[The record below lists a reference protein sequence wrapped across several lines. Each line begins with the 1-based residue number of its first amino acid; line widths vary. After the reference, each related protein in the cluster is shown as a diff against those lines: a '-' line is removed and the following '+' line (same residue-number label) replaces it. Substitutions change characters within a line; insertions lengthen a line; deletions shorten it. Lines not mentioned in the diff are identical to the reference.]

1 MIGRFVGR
9 ILAGAEA
16 FAIGREVGK
25 HVDKNGLNFDEDLR
39 AQLQGVMGKEGRW
52 AFAAGLVTLGWAF
65 VTRKEMILI
74 FLAGLL
80 VGYGAFAKLMEML
93 RGPALAAS
101 YDGAPRPTVDTTAS
115 VN

>member
-1 MIGRFVGR
+1 MIGKLVGR
-9 ILAGAEA
+9 FLAGVEA

-25 HVDKNGLNFDEDLR
+25 HVDRKGLDFDDDLR
-39 AQLQGVMGKEGRW
+39 AQLQAVMGKEGRW

-65 VTRKEMILI
+65 FTRKEMILV

-80 VGYGAFAKLMEML
+80 VGYGAFAKLLEML

-101 YDGAPRPTVDTTAS
+101 YDENGNPTIDTTAS